1 MYAKPKNMGEAISL
15 LASGK
20 WEIVAGG
27 TDLFPSLNE
36 GDVNFDILDISRLAE
51 LRGIQET
58 QADWIIGALTTWA
71 DLEKT
76 TLPSAF
82 NALLQAGR
90 EIGSLQI
97 QNRGTLVGN
106 LCNAS
111 PAADGV
117 PPLLVLDAILDL
129 VSTRG
134 SRTIPLSK
142 FIKGNRKTA
151 RRSDEIVKCV
161 RIPKENC
168 GGKSAFAKLG
178 SRKYMVI
185 SIVMTAAKLEIC
197 KQNLIHKSA
206 ISIGACS
213 ETAQRMTSIE
223 SAINGKSIGEAL
235 NAINAEHIANLDP
248 LSDIRASR
256 EYRFHAA
263 QELIKRTLI
272 GCQNAEDNYAD

>member
-71 DLEKT
+71 DLEKA

-185 SIVMTAAKLEIC
+185 SIVMTAAKLEVC
-197 KQNLIHKSA
+197 NQNLIRKSA

-213 ETAQRMTSIE
+213 ETAQRMPSIE
-223 SAINGKSIGEAL
+223 AAIDGRSISEALKAINS
-235 NAINAEHIANLDP
+235 EHIANLDP

-272 GCQNAEDNYAD
+272 GCQKIEDNYAN